1 MAQAVCADLGSTP
14 VVPIMLVQLWR
25 SPWVGRRTHRPSP
38 GSSHLTYRDVR
49 IELLKEAVDVLD
61 VARMSAG
68 QFE

>member
-14 VVPIMLVQLWR
+14 VVPMMLVQLWR
-25 SPWVGRRTHRPSP
+25 SPRSRNAYASNVAR
-38 GSSHLTYRDVR
+38 LILRDVH